1 MLHIDYL
8 IHPVFIEC
16 FQCIV
21 VGTGV
26 ITMHRTAV
34 VPAFILV
41 GGEDRQNIK
50 GITKLIVVF
59 KM

>member
-1 MLHIDYL
+1 M
-8 IHPVFIEC
+8 
-16 FQCIV
+16 

-26 ITMHRTAV
+26 LTMHRTAV
-34 VPAFILV
+34 VPAFILA